1 LIVKA
6 KKTALAEML
15 KVPDRARAERVTEAV
30 PGAIKL
36 GIAALQ
42 KACDAR

>member
-6 KKTALAEML
+6 KKAALAAML
-15 KVPDRARAERVTEAV
+15 KVPDRARAKRVTEAM
-30 PGAIKL
+30 L
-36 GIAALQ
+36 GTKARCLQ